1 MTYNDFIME
10 SAMVE
15 TTNET
20 TVSDITME
28 QWNAEFNVAMAAFNA
43 YNKYSVISEYATCD
57 LEEYFQESKYGP
69 SASAKLTGTIAK
81 VDQWGKEGGTLKKV
95 ASSVAVAALKIIRA
109 IARFFSK
116 LFGGAK
122 SVVDTI
128 AAKLKAIRD
137 KHRNPKKAEA
147 NEAKAAAKQMKDS
160 DYLAQ
165 GEQKRADAYSSELS
179 EAEKKIVEQSEKIA
193 SYVSYV
199 EKLNTKIAE
208 QNKIIEALKTA
219 NESEVNNLLDRLHKV
234 QEQVAEF
241 QNILSNP
248 GKYMTYQKA
257 MKALKTGDV
266 SKIDD
271 KSWDVMVD
279 YVVKAKEPM
288 KQMSENLKKSEKLMD
303 DISTISKD
311 EKAVV
316 ETSKA
321 TKNVAQVG
329 AELMKT
335 LGFVQN
341 DQGVFDVAPASK

>member
-1 MTYNDFIME
+1 
-10 SAMVE
+10 
-15 TTNET
+15 
-20 TVSDITME
+20 
-28 QWNAEFNVAMAAFNA
+28 
-43 YNKYSVISEYATCD
+43 
-57 LEEYFQESKYGP
+57 
-69 SASAKLTGTIAK
+69 
-81 VDQWGKEGGTLKKV
+81 
-95 ASSVAVAALKIIRA
+95 
-109 IARFFSK
+109 
-116 LFGGAK
+116 
-122 SVVDTI
+122 
-128 AAKLKAIRD
+128 
-137 KHRNPKKAEA
+137 
-147 NEAKAAAKQMKDS
+147 MKDS